1 MESTVEAKMVRA
13 NVHATVGSE
22 IVISDLRD
30 QSVRAFDCEYI
41 KEGHVAPLSDLA
53 NLQRGQQRIAL
64 PQTNPDVARRLK
76 VERNRIGTAA
86 TLKSRPVETISHA
99 RDLKIS
105 GRVNRAAGSGR
116 CIPGTGERTRNRN
129 AHPVLHNQRTP
140 ISCRT
145 NSI

>member
-1 MESTVEAKMVRA
+1 MVRA

-30 QSVRAFDCEYI
+30 QSVCAFDCEYI

-76 VERNRIGTAA
+76 VERNRIGAAA
-86 TLKSRPVETISHA
+86 TLESRPVESVSHS

-116 CIPGTGERTRNRN
+116 RISGAGERARERN
-129 AHPVLHNQRTP
+129 AQPVLH
-140 ISCRT
+140 
-145 NSI
+145 